1 MFFASGAAGGIKAFG
16 SAIKQHGLLKALMSK
31 DQRKKLEGTTLG
43 KRLSSPGFAGLGKKE
58 RIRFGMGGG
67 AAFSLKSAIPKA
79 EKEPTPKIRV
89 GMGGGQAAFNV
100 PKEDPKSKAQPL
112 KKKKPT
118 LSNKL
123 KIGSSSIAT
132 GYAGNVN
139 V

>member
-1 MFFASGAAGGIKAFG
+1 MFFVSGQMGGVKGFK
-16 SAIKQHGLLKALMSK
+16 SAIKQHGLVKALMSK

-58 RIRFGMGGG
+58 RIRMGG
-67 AAFSLKSAIPKA
+67 AAFSLKSAVPKA

-89 GMGGGQAAFNV
+89 GMGGGQAAFIV
-100 PKEDPKSKAQPL
+100 RKEDPKSKAQPL

-123 KIGSSSIAT
+123 KIGSSAIAT